1 MHRVSRTLFAGWA
14 LLLESSLV
22 AAASLPPQ
30 TAAQLVRD
38 AEAIVVGTVVDV
50 SEAPTKDKSAA
61 FTYVTIDV
69 EQVVKGSTGAKLVT
83 LEFLGGTVEDREI
96 VLAGRPEF
104 TLGEKYVFFVARN
117 GRAGCP
123 VLGWSQGLLR
133 VVPRPE
139 GKGET
144 LTDHA
149 GRPLLGLVDGDWH
162 RGPGRIDASGR
173 YFETP
178 DKAPQVI
185 AEDGVRIGFGSQASP
200 AAPSLP
206 SAALLRDLAALLRT
220 EARSSGFVAGRE
232 LPSFDRT
239 EVPDTYPPARW
250 SGKDE

>member
-1 MHRVSRTLFAGWA
+1 MLRTSRILFAGCA
-14 LLLESSLV
+14 LFAVGSV
-22 AAASLPPQ
+22 ATAASLPSQ

-50 SEAPTKDKSAA
+50 TEAPTKDKSAA

-69 EQVVKGSTGAKLVT
+69 EQVLKGSTAAKLVT

-104 TLGEKYVFFVARN
+104 SLGEKYVFFVAKN

-149 GRPLLGLVDGDWH
+149 GRPLLGLANGEWH
-162 RGPGRIDASGR
+162 RGQGRIDANGR
-173 YFETP
+173 YFETT
-178 DKAPQVI
+178 DKAPQVV
-185 AEDGVRIGFGSQASP
+185 AEDGVRIGRGSSPVPAS
-200 AAPSLP
+200 PSLP
-206 SAALLRDLAALLRT
+206 STALLRSLADLLRA

-239 EVPDTYPPARW
+239 DVPDTYPPARW
-250 SGKDE
+250 SGKNE